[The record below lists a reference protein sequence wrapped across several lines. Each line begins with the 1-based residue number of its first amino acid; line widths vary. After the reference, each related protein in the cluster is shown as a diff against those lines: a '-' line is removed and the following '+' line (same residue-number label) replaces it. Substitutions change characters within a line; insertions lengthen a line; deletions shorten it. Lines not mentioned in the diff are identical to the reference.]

1 MSPKRGNARGHKR
14 KKYATFLLQSSILRS
29 DIVPFRQKSLNIN
42 VEEEDLLHLAF
53 FLFVCFILFIF
64 VPFFFLRFCFS
75 LSFVFSILEIIFIFW
90 KSICIES

>member
-64 VPFFFLRFCFS
+64 VPFFFFAFLF
-75 LSFVFSILEIIFIFW
+75 LSFFRFLYFRNYIYFLEIDMH
-90 KSICIES
+90 